1 MRRGSG
7 SRSVCSSRVVGA
19 DGGGLG
25 EGAEGSEV
33 AMAQEAGEDEAGVDG
48 AGAKMTT
55 AGVCGW

>member
-1 MRRGSG
+1 M
-7 SRSVCSSRVVGA
+7 VGA